1 MESLQFLAKVGW
13 QLSRI
18 KCKTM
23 WWDSVASYYAGWPA
37 EQMRSSIDGVK
48 GVSYA
53 CWHKLWHE
61 AMTLVGDLDEAF
73 S

>member
-1 MESLQFLAKVGW
+1 
-13 QLSRI
+13 
-18 KCKTM
+18 M
-23 WWDSVASYYAGWPA
+23 WWDSAASYYAGWPA
-37 EQMRSSIDGVK
+37 EQVRSSIDGVK

-61 AMTLVGDLDEAF
+61 AMTLAGDLDEAF